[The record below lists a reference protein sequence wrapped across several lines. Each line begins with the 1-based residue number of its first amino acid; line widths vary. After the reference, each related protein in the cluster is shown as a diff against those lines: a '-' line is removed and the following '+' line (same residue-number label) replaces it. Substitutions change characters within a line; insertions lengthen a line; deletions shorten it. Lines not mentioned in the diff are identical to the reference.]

1 MTKSATS
8 PSPSAV
14 SLKRLQDRVS
24 LQTAL
29 MAHDARLR
37 NFTPTRDR
45 LIAHGQDANAAYRE
59 IETRRDRLLVEWK
72 KLAHALPE
80 ARWPP
85 SRGGRDPRSHA
96 FTFPKFPLGDTWPL
110 PGQSGTVQMGRATDG
125 LVTVAPGTYGSIR
138 TSYASDTG
146 TVYFGGY
153 IVGKPIEG
161 EPANPGTLSP
171 NGHEWLHQWYYVIPF
186 FAPEVLSTFTYTVD
200 VSVRANMIQVVEPA
214 SLFAVVSVGETA
226 NFMGQDLDVDTIV
239 GWPLAAVAV
248 NSMTSIAQGSVRV
261 RRSFAVGASQ
271 RPAILLVVAFAA
283 FLPEDN
289 AEILFDPY
297 RTFIAP
303 GLQPGVSPGLIQYS
317 YEPILLAEA

>member
-1 MTKSATS
+1 
-8 PSPSAV
+8 
-14 SLKRLQDRVS
+14 
-24 LQTAL
+24 

-37 NFTPTRDR
+37 DFTPIRDR
-45 LIAHGQDANAAYRE
+45 LLAHGQDANAAYRE
-59 IETRRDRLLVEWK
+59 IEARRDRLLVEWK
-72 KLAHALPE
+72 KLAPAMPE

-85 SRGGRDPRSHA
+85 SRGGSDPASDA
-96 FTFPKFPLGDTWPL
+96 FTFPKFPPGDAWPMA
-110 PGQSGTVQMGRATDG
+110 GQSGTVQMGRATEG
-125 LVTVAPGTYGSIR
+125 LVTVAPGTYGSIE

-153 IVGKPIEG
+153 LVGKPIEG
-161 EPANPGTLSP
+161 EPANPGTHSP
-171 NGHEWLHQWYYVIPF
+171 NGHEWVHQWYYVIPF
-186 FAPEVLSTFTYTVD
+186 FAPEVLSTFTYALD
-200 VSVRANMIQVVEPA
+200 VSVKATTIQVVEPA

-226 NFMGQDLDVDTIV
+226 SFTGQDLDVDTIV

-248 NSMTSIAQGSVRV
+248 NSMTSVTQGSVRV

-271 RPAILLVVAFAA
+271 KPAVLLVVAFAA

-289 AEILFDPY
+289 AAILFDPY

-303 GLQPGVSPGLIQYS
+303 GLQTGVSPGLIQYS